1 MSGLH
6 ALIDVMPRVVWR
18 LYLYI
23 RTEVI
28 MIASAIVPHSG
39 LCYLCIGAKH
49 ACVHL
54 CEKYFSKI
62 FVYICVFRIFFVPL
76 QQILKR

>member
-6 ALIDVMPRVVWR
+6 ALIDVILRVIWC

-23 RTEVI
+23 RAEVI
-28 MIASAIVPHSG
+28 MNASAIVPRLG